1 MGKFIK
7 DKVSVIIPVFNGERH
22 LGRMLDSVLSQTY
35 FWVEVIL
42 VDDGSTDHTLRVA
55 EGYREKFE
63 KKGYDYRIVRS
74 KHRNASA
81 AINCGLPYVTGEFL
95 IWPDSDDRLEKE

>member
-42 VDDGSTDHTLRVA
+42 VDDGSTDHT
-55 EGYREKFE
+55 
-63 KKGYDYRIVRS
+63 
-74 KHRNASA
+74 
-81 AINCGLPYVTGEFL
+81 
-95 IWPDSDDRLEKE
+95 DRKSVV